1 MPSGAICKWV
11 VFVVMAVSTLPTR
24 GAPAAKTAATRQ
36 AAAASVPV
44 PATAEDITLD
54 IEVQTSRAN
63 PVVGSDLGIT
73 AVFKNTS
80 KRATLYLGQTTTTMT
95 LPPEMEGPLSQVYGR
110 EAFFPSENDQ
120 WLIGRRL
127 DADRR
132 ARQKAIDEGQP
143 EPPLPETPLPDIVV
157 AIQPGHSYRAMWV
170 HNMATGPARAP
181 AYTLAEVAD
190 SAWTQIMMEMRYLF
204 FSPGDY
210 KILVQ
215 AKVGANKLP
224 TEPGYYTFSQVAT
237 IKAGAPQFVII
248 FGAMIGGLACWLLFP
263 GQDRAI
269 PRDGSWGASL
279 WKVSANAS
287 AMLGVFLYA
296 AIITILMARLSESQF
311 LVKISVT
318 DFWGAVVVGFI
329 AQYVGKAALDKYLPG
344 RGGEERKPAAMVQQI
359 LDDSPGTA
367 AASPNHRPGFLKRIA
382 SHLTHKQT

>member
-1 MPSGAICKWV
+1 M
-11 VFVVMAVSTLPTR
+11 
-24 GAPAAKTAATRQ
+24 
-36 AAAASVPV
+36 
-44 PATAEDITLD
+44 
-54 IEVQTSRAN
+54 
-63 PVVGSDLGIT
+63 
-73 AVFKNTS
+73 
-80 KRATLYLGQTTTTMT
+80 
-95 LPPEMEGPLSQVYGR
+95 
-110 EAFFPSENDQ
+110 
-120 WLIGRRL
+120 
-127 DADRR
+127 
-132 ARQKAIDEGQP
+132 
-143 EPPLPETPLPDIVV
+143 
-157 AIQPGHSYRAMWV
+157 
-170 HNMATGPARAP
+170 
-181 AYTLAEVAD
+181 AD

-215 AKVGANKLP
+215 AKVGANELP

-287 AMLGVFLYA
+287 AILGVFLYA

-318 DFWGAVVVGFI
+318 DFWGAVVVGFT

-344 RGGEERKPAAMVQQI
+344 RGGEERKPAAAMVQQI

-367 AASPNHRPGFLKRIA
+367 AASPNHRPGILKRIA